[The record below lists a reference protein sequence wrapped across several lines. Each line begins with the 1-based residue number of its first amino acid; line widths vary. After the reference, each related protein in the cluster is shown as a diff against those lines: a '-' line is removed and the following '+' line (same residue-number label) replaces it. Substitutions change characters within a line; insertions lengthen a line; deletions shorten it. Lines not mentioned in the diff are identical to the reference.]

1 VLAVLAVV
9 EIMMVFKDQ
18 IAFFLLSLLLAV
30 GVVLHLAMVMLGDQV
45 AVPVM
50 VVAQAVLAQLD
61 KVMLA
66 VLGQVLLLVLA
77 VVVVP
82 GQ

>member
-50 VVAQAVLAQLD
+50 AQAVLAQLD